1 MRFLM
6 KLADDPLSKLVNPL
20 VNLSASTAYIEL
32 GETELEIKEGSLFH
46 HCFPLTAL
54 GRAERTTW
62 QWYMGLGLHTDFQ
75 GLVAPITSTENLIAI
90 PVLQP
95 TDVFLPL
102 LGPLGLQVT
111 CRRLML
117 SLVEADSFLTVFN
130 QGRTDPQSGPTTVTI
145 D

>member
-6 KLADDPLSKLVNPL
+6 KLADDPVSKLVSPL
-20 VNLSASTAYIEL
+20 VNLSASTAYVDL
-32 GETELEIKEGSLFH
+32 DETKLDVKEGNLFQH
-46 HCFPLTAL
+46 SFPLTAL

-75 GLVAPITSTENLIAI
+75 GLIAPITSTENLIAI
-90 PVLQP
+90 PVLHP
-95 TDVFLPL
+95 TEVFLPL
-102 LGPLGLQVT
+102 LGPLGLQLT
-111 CRRLML
+111 CRRLL
-117 SLVEADSFLTVFN
+117 ISLVEVDGFLTVFN